1 MKMSEHKIKVKN
13 VSKVLG
19 GRNVLINISVEF
31 YSGKIY
37 GFIGR
42 NGSGKS
48 VFLKCLCGF
57 MEVSEGQI
65 FEDEKVLKKDIEY
78 LNDCGFLIETPGFLM
93 NESGWKNLQYLA
105 SVNSCIG
112 KKEIYQAIQQVGL
125 EPTEKKHVGK
135 YSLGMRQRLGIAQA
149 IMEDPGI
156 LILDEPMNGLDN
168 NGVEMIRELL
178 LELKKKGK
186 MILIASHYKEDIHLL
201 CDDVYEFEGGH
212 MRKVTNI

>member
-1 MKMSEHKIKVKN
+1 MSEHKIKVKN

-186 MILIASHYKEDIHLL
+186 MILIASHYKR
-201 CDDVYEFEGGH
+201 GH
-212 MRKVTNI
+212 TFIM

>member
-1 MKMSEHKIKVKN
+1 MSEHKIKVKN

-178 LELKKKGK
+178 LELKKKEK
-186 MILIASHYKEDIHLL
+186 
-201 CDDVYEFEGGH
+201 
-212 MRKVTNI
+212 